1 MPSDESHVLST
12 CRVHGP
18 HRTDGT
24 KDPADLYLTTEAENT
39 VITNATSTHCIIDLR
54 QFLALLSINKP
65 KSLSVIKRAG
75 VASNSLTIAN
85 VSPSIAHIEIAHGPG
100 QYPIHD

>member
-1 MPSDESHVLST
+1 MPSDESHVLGT

-24 KDPADLYLTTEAENT
+24 KDSADLYLTTEAENT
-39 VITNATSTHCIIDLR
+39 VITNATSTH
-54 QFLALLSINKP
+54 ALLSINKP